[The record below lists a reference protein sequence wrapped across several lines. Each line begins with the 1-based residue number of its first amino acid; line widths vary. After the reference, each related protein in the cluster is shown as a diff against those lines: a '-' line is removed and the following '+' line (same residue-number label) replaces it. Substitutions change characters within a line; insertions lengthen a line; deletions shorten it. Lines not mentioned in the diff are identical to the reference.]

1 MRFRITFLV
10 LHVNTII
17 SYISQ
22 LKQISYIS
30 QLKQIVNK
38 ISTPTGPPLMD
49 AIPSVNYAI
58 WSETNRLDIC
68 IVPSPQNSV
77 CPSVEVYNMEKDKIS
92 TGHRDHDRVKCI
104 LIVTLT
110 LCVYFLRNWQSWRN
124 LILTTVHPFKLML
137 LSKL

>member
-58 WSETNRLDIC
+58 WSETKVQNRLDIC

-110 LCVYFLRNWQSWRN
+110 LCVYFLRN
-124 LILTTVHPFKLML
+124 
-137 LSKL
+137 